1 MRGLGNVN
9 EGEGALHVRL
19 VLDLLVSE
27 FPVYCTLYLP
37 RLLEELGCGVAVSQ
51 GPMRLLC
58 ETTDR
63 RPRTVHR
70 LLESATNISQI
81 QLLSSR
87 EHTLPNS

>member
-37 RLLEELGCGVAVSQ
+37 RLLEELTQ
-51 GPMRLLC
+51 GDC
-58 ETTDR
+58 
-63 RPRTVHR
+63 
-70 LLESATNISQI
+70 
-81 QLLSSR
+81 QLGS
-87 EHTLPNS
+87 T